1 MKTKNRIFAALISI
15 MMLVGLVP
23 QAVMADDGGITITF
37 SAQKDGAFLFTRN
50 EIEITD
56 GLAEEYGYTVSE
68 KDHNKVAVED
78 ATVFDALVAVHK
90 LKYGDKFTKDTAKN
104 YLDISSSGMLTKAF
118 SESATTTSF
127 FVNGTMPNDGI
138 VGQYGTTGYMAD
150 TARLKKG
157 DNVELWFYQD
167 DYWSDYYTYF
177 TETKVEADENE
188 KFTLELDGFM
198 AMSAMGYEPK
208 PAPINGGDDG
218 YITLNTVNKDGSLS
232 EALKGADGK
241 EITIDSK
248 GKATMSFSKAGTYI
262 VTASGMEGSMGAP
275 IVAPWCEVTVV
286 VNNTPRFNNIQ
297 FMSSAIKDYSSVYKF
312 NPKVTEYNLEFKN
325 ATTTKLTLMTSTTYD
340 TEKYTAEAEYVNSDG
355 EDTRVAINNK
365 KLMYLDKIPFG
376 KTAIKIIIS
385 DKEDPD
391 NQTVYTYNITRPRG
405 TGKTIKNKT
414 GVELVP
420 DARALLATKYLNNA
434 EGTMFVADSNGN
446 PTTGTGITGTNY
458 NYRTYLL
465 NGTQKFSLK
474 LLGNSGYEH
483 LRYSIDDGKS
493 WLEPINGETEKIGF
507 SDGAAKV
514 TIEVLD
520 DKTYTENIA
529 AGKDG
534 FADAEPNVYNVWV
547 EQVSLNNASA
557 QITEASVDNGDWYP
571 AFDQSKDSFI
581 IVVFENNTKSVVTFK
596 TADGAEVKAG
606 SDVLQAG
613 ENGEYTIELDAG
625 KSNTS
630 KQTLTVTSADGAI
643 SNSYI
648 FSVQKRKA
656 GYPDKVIDHLCINS
670 QYTNG
675 IGFGKGASPWLSL
688 NGSITSIGN
697 FGGYITYYY
706 EDAIKDNPNN
716 KYGMDFYVYGN
727 ANKDVSTPTKTSF
740 FEPAQCWVSE
750 DGKVWYALAGSAHYD
765 DGVDWNYTVTYEKAA
780 NGKTAWSD
788 NHGNT
793 NDGTS
798 YTGVYP
804 LAAKYFLN
812 NLAESD
818 KITLSGIAL
827 PARDGNIAVSG
838 KAVDAYPV
846 KWGYADCFPNG
857 KIGADVN
864 PYTDNSNFDVLANG
878 FDLEWAVDEKGNPV
892 DVSDKE
898 FHYVK
903 LQTVSNIWHV
913 PFGEKSPEIAGMV
926 KTTAQ
931 NEAVGVTNA
940 PAGVTITDG
949 ISTKTINFSENQQV
963 YSANLEDMKYV
974 KVSVNGAAEDDN
986 IYVNNQRIAADGTAD
1001 GIKITKESG
1010 EKAVRVLVQN
1020 GDKEPRIYVLR
1031 LSSTASESNDLI
1043 EGIKLNIEGSART
1056 VETTDGKVYK
1066 ESVGY
1071 RIRSVEI
1078 MPISDPETIIKINGE
1093 DVKDSYTLQ
1102 DGENE
1107 FTISAEKDGVASEV
1121 TLKITKAAAP
1131 SHSGDTRI
1139 RVYFTLMGDD
1149 VHGSDGE
1156 VHTLKAGNLTTWIAK
1171 TSYELE
1177 YPAAVIDV
1185 IEKALDGKYT
1195 IINGGGNYISQIDDL
1210 AEFTNGINSGWM
1222 YTLNG
1227 KHPNKGVAE
1236 QTLSNGDSIVLH
1248 YTDDYTQEQGSEE
1261 WNNDDRGGSS
1271 STASKYTV
1279 TFKTDSKTVF
1289 ETQKVKKNSLAAKPE
1304 DPKKDG
1310 YKFVGWYSDEELTKA
1325 YDFSQKVTKN
1335 ITIFAK
1341 WEKEEVTN
1349 TFPFDDVKT
1358 GDWFYEAVK
1367 YAYANGIFEGVS
1379 ENTFAPK
1386 NNVTRAMFVTIMYRL
1401 DKGTAKNT
1409 ESIFDDVQDGTW
1421 YKDAVLW
1428 GYKNGIVNGVSEKS
1442 FAPDRVITREEMAS
1456 MLYRYAKYKGYDVSV
1471 GEDTNILSYEDFDKI
1486 SEYAIEAIEYTAGA
1500 GIMTGKTE
1508 STINPKDAATRAEAA
1523 AMIIRF
1529 AENNK

>member
-1 MKTKNRIFAALISI
+1 MKTKNRIFAALISLI
-15 MMLVGLVP
+15 ILTGLIP
-23 QAVMADDGGITITF
+23 QTVMADESGIKITF

-50 EIEITD
+50 EIEVTD

-68 KDHNKVAVED
+68 KDHNSVAVED

-90 LKYGDKFTKDTAKN
+90 IKYGDKFTKDTAKN

-118 SESATTTSF
+118 SENASATSF
-127 FVNGTMPNDGI
+127 FVDGTMLNDGI

-157 DNVELWFYQD
+157 DNVEFWFYQD
-167 DYWSDYYTYF
+167 KDMWSDYYTYF
-177 TETKVEADENE
+177 TESRIEADENE

-208 PAPINGGDDG
+208 PAPINGADG

-232 EALKGADGK
+232 EALKDADGK
-241 EITIDSK
+241 EIAIDGK
-248 GKATMSFSKAGTYI
+248 GKATLSFSEAGTYI
-262 VTASGMEGSMGAP
+262 VTANGMEGDMGAP

-286 VNNTPRFNNIQ
+286 ANNTPRFENIQ

-312 NPKVTEYNLEFKN
+312 DPKVTQYDLEFKN

-355 EDTRVAINNK
+355 EDTKVTINNK
-365 KLMYLDKIPFG
+365 KLTYLDKIPFE

-391 NQTVYTYNITRPRG
+391 NKTVYTYNITRPRD
-405 TGKTIKNKT
+405 TGKNIKSK
-414 GVELVP
+414 GIELVP
-420 DARALLATKYLNNA
+420 DGRALLATKYLNNA
-434 EGTMFVADSNGN
+434 EGTMFVADDSGN
-446 PTTGTGITGTNY
+446 PTTATGVTGAKN

-474 LLGNSGYEH
+474 LSGNSGYEH
-483 LRYSIDDGKS
+483 LRYSIDGRKS
-493 WLEPINGETEKIGF
+493 WLEPVNGETEKIGF
-507 SDGAAKV
+507 SDGVAKV
-514 TIEVLD
+514 EIAVLD
-520 DKTYTENIA
+520 DKNYTENIA

-547 EQVSLNNASA
+547 EQVTLENASA
-557 QITEASVDNGDWYP
+557 QIIEATADNGDWYP
-571 AFDQSKDSFI
+571 EFDKDKDTFV
-581 IVVFENNTKSVVTFK
+581 IVVPEDNAHSVLTFK
-596 TADGAEVKAG
+596 AADGAQIVLGKN
-606 SDVLQAG
+606 DLQAG
-613 ENGEYTIELDAG
+613 ETGEYTVEL
-625 KSNTS
+625 KTS

-643 SNSYI
+643 SNSYT
-648 FSVQKRKA
+648 FSMQKRKA

-675 IGFGKGASPWLSL
+675 IGFGNGASPWVSL

-727 ANKDVSTPTKTSF
+727 ANKDTSTATKTSF

-818 KITLSGIAL
+818 KITLSGIVL
-827 PARDGNIAVSG
+827 PARDGDIAVSG
-838 KAVDAYPV
+838 RAVDAYPV

-878 FDLEWAVDEKGNPV
+878 FDLEWAVDESGNPV

-913 PFGEKSPEIAGMV
+913 PFGEKSPEIAGMI

-931 NEAVGVTNA
+931 SEAVGVTDA
-940 PAGVTITDG
+940 PTGVTITDG
-949 ISTKTINFSENQQV
+949 ASTKTVNFSEDQQV
-963 YSANLEDMKYV
+963 YSVNLGDMKYV
-974 KVSVNGAAEDDN
+974 KVSVNGTAQDDN

-1031 LSSTASESNDLI
+1031 LSGTASESGDLI
-1043 EGIKLNIEGSART
+1043 EGVKLNIEGSIRT
-1056 VETTDGKVYK
+1056 LSTTDGKVYK

-1071 RIRSVEI
+1071 RIKTVGI
-1078 MPISDPETIIKINGE
+1078 MPVADPKMTIKINGE
-1093 DVKDSYTLQ
+1093 EIKDSYTLR

-1107 FTISAEKDGVASEV
+1107 FIISAEKDGITSEV
-1121 TLKITKAAAP
+1121 TVNITKATAP
-1131 SHSGDTRI
+1131 SHSGDTRV

-1149 VHGSDGE
+1149 VHGDDGE
-1156 VHTLKAGNLTTWIAK
+1156 IHTLRAGNLTTWIAK

-1177 YPAAVIDV
+1177 YPVTVIDV

-1236 QTLSNGDSIVLH
+1236 QSVSDGDSIILH

-1261 WNNDDRGGSS
+1261 WNNDRGGSS
-1271 STASKYTV
+1271 PSATKYTV
-1279 TFKTDSKTVF
+1279 TFKTDSETTL
-1289 ETQKVKKNSLAAKPE
+1289 ETQRVKKNALAKKPE
-1304 DPKKDG
+1304 DPKKAG
-1310 YKFVGWYSDEELTKA
+1310 YKFAGWYSDEELTKA
-1325 YDFSQKVTKN
+1325 YDFSQKVTKS
-1335 ITIFAK
+1335 ITLFAK

-1349 TFPFDDVKT
+1349 TFPFNDVKT
-1358 GDWFYEAVK
+1358 DDWFYEAVK
-1367 YAYANGIFEGVS
+1367 YAYANGIFEGVA
-1379 ENTFAPK
+1379 EDTFAPK
-1386 NNVTRAMFVTIMYRL
+1386 NNVTRAMFVTVMYRL
-1401 DKGTAKNT
+1401 EKGAAQDA
-1409 ESIFDDVQDGTW
+1409 ESVFDDVENGAW

-1442 FAPDRVITREEMAS
+1442 FAPNKVITREEMAA
-1456 MLYRYAKYKGYDVSV
+1456 MLYRFAKFKGYDVSV

-1486 SEYAIEAIEYTAGA
+1486 AEYAIGAIQYASGA
-1500 GIMTGKTE
+1500 GIMKGKSE
-1508 STINPKDAATRAEAA
+1508 RTINPKDAATRAEAA
-1523 AMIIRF
+1523 AMIMRF
-1529 AENNK
+1529 IEKNK